1 MRIGLL
7 KRWLK
12 RLPELEATIAAE
24 KGEFSIFALIE
35 REEWDEGI
43 GNMSRWCL
51 YVAAPWT
58 WEEGYAAEKYLREQL
73 RLFEDKPGPFIP
85 SLRVELV
92 KPTSPYLEEVW
103 EYCSTENGMVEIY
116 DVDIL
121 DVTAKRGYIFASRC
135 PDDFAEIRLHA
146 QLEAE
151 HEAQRQDQ
159 LVKENRNWPRAQLH
173 GQGGP

>member
-1 MRIGLL
+1 
-7 KRWLK
+7 
-12 RLPELEATIAAE
+12 
-24 KGEFSIFALIE
+24 
-35 REEWDEGI
+35 
-43 GNMSRWCL
+43 MSRWYL
-51 YVAAPWT
+51 YVAAPWI
-58 WEEGYAAEKYLREQL
+58 WKEGYAAEKYLRE
-73 RLFEDKPGPFIP
+73 RVRPYEDNSGYFAP
-85 SLRVELV
+85 SLYIEVV